1 ACPGA
6 TMTMLTESE
15 STEFE
20 ALYRRLLHE
29 RFGNTLITARDELA
43 FCKELKRGAQ
53 AGDVPHGGEM
63 HHVVPADID
72 YTNPATIAAIRRP
85 SGLSVSQLAI
95 LVSLAFA
102 FIAYLAMTLTGVN

>member
-1 ACPGA
+1 
-6 TMTMLTESE
+6 MTMLTESE

-29 RFGNTLITARDELA
+29 RFGNTVITARDELT

-72 YTNPATIAAIRRP
+72 YTNPAAIMAVRRP
-85 SGLSVSQLAI
+85 SGLSLPQLSI
-95 LVSLAFA
+95 LVALTLAFV
-102 FIAYLAMTLTGVN
+102 AYVVMILTGMNKPATAS